1 MSPDEQAASSI
12 RYIAPRVVLL
22 DSGLFALIDMMSD
35 GPDYVQILNGEAL
48 LYAIPTEAELS
59 ARYAENNLPRLE
71 AKNKKLSLSLEDLG
85 L

>member
-1 MSPDEQAASSI
+1 LSPDEQAALSI

-22 DSGLFALIDMMSD
+22 DSGLYALIDMQGD
-35 GPDYVQILNGEAL
+35 NPPAILSGDAL

-59 ARYAENNLPRLE
+59 AEYSKGLTSKRAP
-71 AKNKKLSLSLEDLG
+71 KPSTLSLEDLG